1 MAKQWYVVHTY
12 SGYEE
17 KVKKALED
25 RIRLYKMEDYFD
37 EIIIPKETVMEV
49 VKGKRK
55 LSEKKVFP
63 GYLLIK
69 MEMNEKTWQLVRG
82 TPRVAGFIGGKNPK
96 PIPEEEAQNILKQLE
111 EGSYKPRPKVTFEP
125 GDTVKIIDGPFANI
139 VGVVEEVKPEK
150 GKLKIQVSIFGRV
163 TPVEVDFHQ
172 VTRN

>member
-55 LSEKKVFP
+55 LSEKNVFP

-69 MEMNEKTWQLVRG
+69 MEMN
-82 TPRVAGFIGGKNPK
+82 
-96 PIPEEEAQNILKQLE
+96 
-111 EGSYKPRPKVTFEP
+111 
-125 GDTVKIIDGPFANI
+125 
-139 VGVVEEVKPEK
+139 
-150 GKLKIQVSIFGRV
+150 
-163 TPVEVDFHQ
+163 
-172 VTRN
+172 